1 MNKQSVPLLGM
12 GLLLNKNVF
21 VGAKTLWAARV
32 SNPARRIKR
41 HVHPALA
48 CIDSCSF
55 VLISAGIELK

>member
-32 SNPARRIKR
+32 SNPARRIKS
-41 HVHPALA
+41 P
-48 CIDSCSF
+48 
-55 VLISAGIELK
+55 ELYPMS